1 MKTTRRVSFAE
12 SAVVD
17 LEGIRLWYADQHVPD
32 VGERIIRDVLT
43 QAERLANF
51 PKSGRIV
58 PEFASP
64 ELRELIRP
72 PYRIVYRLDDRR
84 VRVVRVWRSE
94 RLMETLPDE

>member
-1 MKTTRRVSFAE
+1 MKTKRRVSFAE

-17 LEGIRLWYADQHVPD
+17 LEEIRLWYADQHAPD
-32 VGERIIRDVLT
+32 IGERIVRDVVT
-43 QAERLANF
+43 QAERLARF
-51 PKSGRIV
+51 PGSGRLV

-94 RLMETLPDE
+94 RLMETQPDE